1 MNSFILA
8 SESPRRIGLLRST
21 GFRFQIV
28 PAFIEESHSEF
39 FTPGELTLFNAFQ
52 KAAAVTKRYP
62 DELVLGADT
71 IVAFGSKVF
80 GKPSDLEDARRMLA
94 HLVGKSHDVITG
106 IAIMHAKRR
115 RLISRAVRTRVKFR
129 ALSTPEIEAYLKIA
143 LPLDKAG
150 AYAAQDSPD
159 LIIERITGSF
169 SNVVGLP
176 MEVVIPLLA
185 LEGIRPCD
193 PQ

>member
-1 MNSFILA
+1 S
-8 SESPRRIGLLRST
+8 R
-21 GFRFQIV
+21 
-28 PAFIEESHSEF
+28 SEF
-39 FTPGELTLFNAFQ
+39 FTPAELTLFNACQ
-52 KAAAVTKRYP
+52 KAAAIANRYP
-62 DELVLGADT
+62 DELVLAADT
-71 IVAFGSKVF
+71 IVALGPKVF

-159 LIIERITGSF
+159 F
-169 SNVVGLP
+169 
-176 MEVVIPLLA
+176 
-185 LEGIRPCD
+185 
-193 PQ
+193 